1 MGPRKYKRRSKL
13 GNRKD
18 TWCLVEKVYTVMSGQ
33 SDTESCED
41 DPMPTA
47 EEQAIQSIIDTD
59 DQLYS
64 SGPVVSP
71 TRSLPVKT
79 YKIVNGKV
87 TKHESKS
94 SKYMYPTGKFLLTNK
109 PIPKKPS
116 FILKDGQCTRTFPT
130 VSYYCTKRNSELILD
145 SSLGEETKENDNP
158 DDPEDQISVEDM
170 DLSNI
175 KPEPLENDESEFEVQ
190 DYENICNI
198 EYTDQDDVKYYIP
211 DNDEFDSQEDIIMEA
226 VNDDCLI
233 ETELVFDTD
242 YVEEVGANIELSTEE
257 MVPIYPETIS
267 CDICDEIFED
277 RRELMKHIQ
286 SMHIG

>member
-18 TWCLVEKVYTVMSGQ
+18 TWCLVEKVFTVMSGQ
-33 SDTESCED
+33 SETESCED
-41 DPMPTA
+41 DPMPTV
-47 EEQAIQSIIDTD
+47 EEQAVQSIMDSNN
-59 DQLYS
+59 QSYS
-64 SGPVVSP
+64 SEPVVSS
-71 TRSLPVKT
+71 TKSLPVKT

-87 TKHESKS
+87 MKHESKP
-94 SKYMYPTGKFLLTNK
+94 SKYTYPVSKCI
-109 PIPKKPS
+109 IPKLDSKKHN
-116 FILKDGQCTRTFPT
+116 FVLKDGQCTRTCPT
-130 VSYYCTKRNSELILD
+130 VGYYCTRSNPELSLE
-145 SSLGEETKENDNP
+145 SLGEETKENDNP

-170 DLSNI
+170 DLTNI
-175 KPEPLENDESEFEVQ
+175 KSEPLENDESEFEVQ

-198 EYTDQDDVKYYIP
+198 EYSDQENVRYYIP
-211 DNDEFDSQEDIIMEA
+211 ENDDFDSQGDIIMEG

-257 MVPIYPETIS
+257 MVPVYPETIS

-277 RRELMKHIQ
+277 RKELMKHIQ